1 MEVKIRDA
9 EEKDIENIFS
19 LLKHYALLG
28 VILEREREDIRSNL
42 SSFIVAE
49 VSGDLKGV
57 ATFYDYGENLKE
69 IRSLAV
75 DKDFRSMGI
84 GGKLLRNIIQRI
96 REKSAARIFVLT
108 YRPDFFK
115 HYGFYEVSREEFP
128 EKIWKDCA
136 KCKDR
141 DNCSE
146 TALVYRD

>member
-9 EEKDIENIFS
+9 EEKDIEDIFT
-19 LLKHYALLG
+19 LLKQYALLG
-28 VILEREREDIRSNL
+28 VILERERGDIRSNL
-42 SSFIVAE
+42 ESFIVAE
-49 VSGDLKGV
+49 ISGSVTGV

-75 DKDFRSMGI
+75 HNDFRSRGI
-84 GGKLLRNIIQRI
+84 GGKLLNVIIKRI
-96 REKSAARIFVLT
+96 REKSSARIFVLT

-115 HYGFYEVSREEFP
+115 HYGFFEVSREEFP

-146 TALVYRD
+146 TALVYKY

>member
-19 LLKHYALLG
+19 LLKYYALLG
-28 VILEREREDIRSNL
+28 VILERDRDDIQSNL
-42 SSFIVAE
+42 ESFIVAE
-49 VSGDLKGV
+49 ISGSVKGV

-75 DKDFRSMGI
+75 HNDYRSNGI
-84 GGKLLRNIIQRI
+84 GGKLLNTIITRI
-96 REKSAARIFVLT
+96 RERSYARIFVLT

-115 HYGFYEVSREEFP
+115 HYGFFEVSREEFP

-146 TALVYRD
+146 TALVYKY

>member
-9 EEKDIENIFS
+9 EERDIENIS
-19 LLKHYALLG
+19 RLLKYYASLG
-28 VILEREREDIRSNL
+28 VILERDREDIRSNL
-42 SSFIVAE
+42 ESFIVAE
-49 VSGDLKGV
+49 ISGAVIG
-57 ATFYDYGENLKE
+57 AAAFYDYGENLKE
-69 IRSLAV
+69 V
-75 DKDFRSMGI
+75 RSMAVQNDFLGKGI
-84 GGKLLRNIIQRI
+84 GGKLLNTILKRI
-96 REKSAARIFVLT
+96 KEKSAARISVLT

-146 TALVYRD
+146 TALVYKY

>member
-1 MEVKIRDA
+1 MEVKIREA
-9 EEKDIENIFS
+9 EEKDIEDIFS

-42 SSFIVAE
+42 GTFIVAE
-49 VSGDLKGV
+49 ISGELKGV
-57 ATFYDYGENLKE
+57 ATFYDYDGNLKE

-75 DKDFRSMGI
+75 HNEFRSMGI
-84 GGKLLRNIIQRI
+84 GGRLLKAIINRI
-96 REKSAARIFVLT
+96 REKSSARIFVLT

-115 HYGFYEVSREEFP
+115 HYGFFEVSREEFP

-141 DNCSE
+141 ENCSE
-146 TALVYRD
+146 TALVYKD